1 MSSPDKEDWMRN
13 WNRVATLA
21 VAVGATLALVA
32 PAFADVELPADVPKV
47 VELKSTITIN
57 PYGSAGKVSA
67 SNANC
72 VESRQVVVKEKGY
85 GKIGSTTTS
94 STGSWKAEPDYK
106 GEVPIKVWAE
116 VKPVTQGTAGTIYKC
131 LGASSK
137 IRTING
143 G

>member
-1 MSSPDKEDWMRN
+1 MSKRKRAMGLFAAAI
-13 WNRVATLA
+13 ATAALA
-21 VAVGATLALVA
+21 VPVVA
-32 PAFADVELPADVPKV
+32 SADHPGQT

-57 PYGSAGKVSA
+57 PFGSAGKVSS

-72 VESRQVVVKEKGY
+72 VEDRQVIVKEKGY

-94 STGSWKAEPDYK
+94 STGSWKAEPKYK
-106 GEVPIKVWAE
+106 GNVPLKVWAE

>member
-1 MSSPDKEDWMRN
+1 LESGGGAGRGGRRGPGPD
-13 WNRVATLA
+13 
-21 VAVGATLALVA
+21 GAGDRHRRAARQT
-32 PAFADVELPADVPKV
+32 

-57 PYGSAGKVSA
+57 PYGSAGKVSSA
-67 SNANC
+67 NANC

-106 GEVPIKVWAE
+106 GNVPLKVWAE

-131 LGASSK
+131 LAATSK
-137 IRTING
+137 TITING

>member
-1 MSSPDKEDWMRN
+1 MRN
-13 WNRVATLA
+13 WNRVAALA
-21 VAVGATLALVA
+21 VAVGAALALAA
-32 PAFADVELPADVPKV
+32 PVIAAAGQPGQT

-72 VESRQVVVKEKGY
+72 VEDRQVVVKEKGY

-94 STGSWKAEPDYK
+94 STGSWKAEPAYK
-106 GEVPIKVWAE
+106 GDVPLKVWAE

-131 LGASSK
+131 LGATSK

>member
-1 MSSPDKEDWMRN
+1 MRN
-13 WNRVATLA
+13 WNRVAALA
-21 VAVGATLALVA
+21 VAVGAALALM
-32 PAFADVELPADVPKV
+32 VPV
-47 VELKSTITIN
+47 IATAGEPGQTVELKSTITIN
-57 PYGSAGKVSA
+57 PYGNAGKVSS

-72 VESRQVVVKEKGY
+72 IEQRQVVIKEKGF
-85 GKIGSTTTS
+85 GKIGSAKTNAS
-94 STGSWKAEPDYK
+94 GGWKAEPDYK
-106 GEVPIKVWAE
+106 GNVPLKVWAE

>member
-1 MSSPDKEDWMRN
+1 MCMSKRK
-13 WNRVATLA
+13 RVTGLFAAVVATAALA
-21 VAVGATLALVA
+21 IPVMASAGQPGQT
-32 PAFADVELPADVPKV
+32 

-57 PYGSAGKVSA
+57 PYGNAGKVSA

-85 GKIGSTTTS
+85 GKIGSAMTS

-106 GEVPIKVWAE
+106 GEVPLKIWAE

>member
-1 MSSPDKEDWMRN
+1 MRN
-13 WNRVATLA
+13 WNRVAALA
-21 VAVGATLALVA
+21 LAIGATLALA
-32 PAFADVELPADVPKV
+32 VPV
-47 VELKSTITIN
+47 IATAGQPGQTVELKSTITIN
-57 PYGSAGKVSA
+57 PYGSAGKVSSA
-67 SNANC
+67 NANC

-106 GEVPIKVWAE
+106 GNVPIKVWAE

-131 LGASSK
+131 LGAVSK
-137 IRTING
+137 TRTISG

>member
-1 MSSPDKEDWMRN
+1 MSTSKRFFAGAATV
-13 WNRVATLA
+13 VAA
-21 VAVGATLALVA
+21 LALT
-32 PAFADVELPADVPKV
+32 VPMIAAAGQPGQT

-57 PYGSAGKVSA
+57 PYGSAGKVSSA
-67 SNANC
+67 NANC

-106 GEVPIKVWAE
+106 GEVPLKVWAE

>member
-1 MSSPDKEDWMRN
+1 MKTSKRFWPGTA
-13 WNRVATLA
+13 VLA
-21 VAVGATLALVA
+21 VVVGAVLALAVPVIAVA
-32 PAFADVELPADVPKV
+32 GQPGQT

-57 PYGSAGKVSA
+57 PYGSAGKVSS

-94 STGSWKAEPDYK
+94 STGSWKAEPAYK
-106 GEVPIKVWAE
+106 GDVPLKVYAE

-131 LGASSK
+131 LGATSK
-137 IRTING
+137 TLTING

>member
-1 MSSPDKEDWMRN
+1 MRN
-13 WNRVATLA
+13 WNRVAALV
-21 VAVGATLALVA
+21 VAVGAALALA
-32 PAFADVELPADVPKV
+32 VPV
-47 VELKSTITIN
+47 IAAAEQPGQTVELKSTITIN
-57 PYGSAGKVSA
+57 PYGSAGKVSS

-72 VESRQVVVKEKGY
+72 VEDRQVVVKEKGF

-106 GEVPIKVWAE
+106 GNVPLKVWAE

>member
-1 MSSPDKEDWMRN
+1 MSKRK
-13 WNRVATLA
+13 RVTGLFA
-21 VAVGATLALVA
+21 ALVA
-32 PAFADVELPADVPKV
+32 TAALAVPVVASADHPGQT

-67 SNANC
+67 ANANC
-72 VESRQVVVKEKGY
+72 VESRQVVIKEKGY

-94 STGSWKAEPDYK
+94 STGSWKAEPKYK
-106 GEVPIKVWAE
+106 GNVPLKVWAE

-131 LGASSK
+131 LGASSPV
-137 IRTING
+137 RTING